1 MTTDTIARINQLIE
15 ERQDL
20 FRRGADGHL
29 PDDERAR
36 IKQLSEEIARLWD
49 ERRRAGHPPAV
60 PPVDYDFE
68 RPRRGRKPRP
78 PQIQWPE
85 NDAA

>member
-1 MTTDTIARINQLIE
+1 MGEINQLIS
-15 ERQDL
+15 ERQEL
-20 FRRGADGHL
+20 FRRSASERL
-29 PDDERAR
+29 SDDDRAR
-36 IKQLSEEIARLWD
+36 MKALGEEIARLWD
-49 ERRRAGHPPAV
+49 ARRRAGHPPAV

-78 PQIQWPE
+78 PQIEWPE